1 MDSDE
6 WLRRTERI
14 LVERRPAQALD
25 LLARALLSA
34 THARV
39 GVRVNVR
46 VVAGIPAVDLS
57 VHSLAPHPSRDGA
70 APGTAPDEVW
80 RRESLDGE
88 HPFTRYYRR
97 APDLRPR
104 SLDQVRAAGFEL
116 TDEGRDRMRRLGVTP
131 HQLAVPIT
139 GTPEAYQGWTFLS
152 DEPYTELEVER
163 FTRRRDLIIG
173 LDRYVQGLPVAARTA
188 HAGADRPAGP
198 GQDPAVPGRPD
209 GAELTAGQARVLA
222 MMHAG
227 LTAPAMG
234 ARLGVSPRTI
244 HKHQEKLYRKLG
256 ATDRLSAVL
265 AAKRLGLLPD
275 QSLDELEP
283 ASAAGDGAV
292 EAG

>member
-6 WLRRTERI
+6 WLRHTESV
-14 LVERRPAQALD
+14 LAERRPAQALHQ
-25 LLARALLSA
+25 LARALLQA

-57 VHSLAPHPSRDGA
+57 VHSRAPHLTTRTGFGA
-70 APGTAPDEVW
+70 ETPVPEEAW
-80 RRESLDGE
+80 RRESLDGD

-97 APDLRPR
+97 TPDLRPR

-131 HQLAVPIT
+131 HQLAIPLS
-139 GTPEAYQGWTFLS
+139 GTPEAYQGWIFLS
-152 DEPYTELEVER
+152 DEPYADLEVEGIALR
-163 FTRRRDLIIG
+163 QDLIVG
-173 LDRYVQGLPVAARTA
+173 LDRYVQGLSGTDQ
-188 HAGADRPAGP
+188 GANPGEDRPIP
-198 GQDPAVPGRPD
+198 GLAD

-227 LTAPAMG
+227 LTAPAMA
-234 ARLGVSPRTI
+234 ARLGISPRTV

-275 QSLDELEP
+275 QRLDDLEP
-283 ASAAGDGAV
+283 AGGEGDGGV
-292 EAG
+292 VAG